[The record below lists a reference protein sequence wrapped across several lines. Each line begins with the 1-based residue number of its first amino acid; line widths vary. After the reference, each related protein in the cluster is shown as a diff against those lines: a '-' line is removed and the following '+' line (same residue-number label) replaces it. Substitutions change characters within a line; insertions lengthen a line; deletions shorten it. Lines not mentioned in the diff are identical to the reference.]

1 MVILYSQLS
10 SYYKLFVVVR
20 IKYVI
25 VLFIVNILMAGNRP
39 KSLEAIRTSEES
51 KNVDMYISLKL
62 GNYIA
67 ENVATS
73 IIL

>member
-1 MVILYSQLS
+1 
-10 SYYKLFVVVR
+10 
-20 IKYVI
+20 
-25 VLFIVNILMAGNRP
+25 MAGNRP
-39 KSLEAIRTSEES
+39 KSLEAVRTSEES

-73 IIL
+73 IM